1 MVLVAD
7 GESLRIVT
15 AAATNFAHHVNVGK
29 KIHFDA
35 AKAIPLAGFAAAAL
49 DVEAEAAGAIAA
61 LARFRE
67 HRKEIADGRENAGV
81 GGRIRARGAADGG
94 LIGLDHFVDMLGAAY
109 FSGRCR

>member
-35 AKAIPLAGFAAAAL
+35 AQAVALASFAAAAL
-49 DVEAEAAGAIAA
+49 DVEAEAAGAVAA
-61 LARFRE
+61 LARFGE
-67 HRKEIADGRENAGV
+67 HGKKLANGREDACV
-81 GGRIRARGAADGG
+81 GGGIGARCAADGG
-94 LIGLDHFVDMLGAAY
+94 LLDPADSVDLIPPDA
-109 FSGRCR
+109 F